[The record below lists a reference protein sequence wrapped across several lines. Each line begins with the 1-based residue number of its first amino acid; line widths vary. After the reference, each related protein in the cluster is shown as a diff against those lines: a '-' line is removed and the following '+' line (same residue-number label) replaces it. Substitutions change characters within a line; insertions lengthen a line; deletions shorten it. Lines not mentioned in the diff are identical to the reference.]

1 MRIES
6 KLVLL
11 IIVAVLCLAPAA
23 FAQEDVEG
31 GKDNPLISRMPGF
44 YIAEYI
50 EKEFDS
56 VPFKDEKGQEVNA
69 EGKYY
74 YIDHLV
80 KGGAKAPSDVQIVRN
95 FINALQKI
103 GGKVVYQTP
112 TDLYM
117 KVEKSGMVTWAHIA
131 PYNGGNGYILEII
144 EKKAMAQ
151 DVKADAAAM
160 SEGLKAT
167 GHVAVYGVNF
177 DADKAEIRPEAE
189 AAIAE
194 IAKLLKQDPSLKL
207 FVVGHTANVG
217 SVEDGVKL
225 SQARAEAVVRYLID
239 KHGIQAARLSSFGA
253 GPYCPVSTNLTEE
266 GRARNRRVELVQR

>member
-1 MRIES
+1 M
-6 KLVLL
+6 
-11 IIVAVLCLAPAA
+11 
-23 FAQEDVEG
+23 
-31 GKDNPLISRMPGF
+31 
-44 YIAEYI
+44 
-50 EKEFDS
+50 
-56 VPFKDEKGQEVNA
+56 
-69 EGKYY
+69 
-74 YIDHLV
+74 
-80 KGGAKAPSDVQIVRN
+80 
-95 FINALQKI
+95 
-103 GGKVVYQTP
+103 YQATA
-112 TDLYM
+112 DLYM
-117 KVEKSGMVTWAHIA
+117 KVEKSGMVSWAHIS
-131 PYNGGNGYILEII
+131 PYNGGDGYILEIV

-167 GHVAVYGVNF
+167 GHVAVYGISF
-177 DADKAEIRPEAE
+177 DGDKAEIRPDAE

-217 SVEDGVKL
+217 SVEAGVKL

-239 KHGIQAARLSSFGA
+239 KHGIQASRLSPFGA

>member
-1 MRIES
+1 MRIGS
-6 KLVLL
+6 TLVF
-11 IIVAVLCLAPAA
+11 IITISVLGLAPAA

-31 GKDNPLISRMPGF
+31 GKDHPLITRMPGF

-56 VPFKDEKGQEVNA
+56 VPFKDEKGQEVNV

-80 KGGAKAPSDVQIVRN
+80 KGGAKAPSDVQIFRN

-117 KVEKSGMVTWAHIA
+117 KVEKGGTVSWAHIA

-144 EKKAMAQ
+144 EKKAMSQ
-151 DVKADAAAM
+151 DVKAGAAAM

-167 GHVAVYGVNF
+167 GHVAVYGINF
-177 DADKAEIRPEAE
+177 DPDKAEIRPDAE
-189 AAIAE
+189 ATIAE
-194 IAKLLKQDPSLKL
+194 IAKLLQQDSSLKL

-217 SVEDGVKL
+217 DVEAGLKL
-225 SQARAEAVVRYLID
+225 SQARAEAVVRYLTA
-239 KHGIQAARLSSFGA
+239 KYGIQAARLSSFGA

>member
-1 MRIES
+1 MRRGC

-112 TDLYM
+112 TDL
-117 KVEKSGMVTWAHIA
+117 HI
-131 PYNGGNGYILEII
+131 
-144 EKKAMAQ
+144 
-151 DVKADAAAM
+151 
-160 SEGLKAT
+160 
-167 GHVAVYGVNF
+167 
-177 DADKAEIRPEAE
+177 
-189 AAIAE
+189 
-194 IAKLLKQDPSLKL
+194 LL
-207 FVVGHTANVG
+207 
-217 SVEDGVKL
+217 L
-225 SQARAEAVVRYLID
+225 SDSCVVRANHEACAY
-239 KHGIQAARLSSFGA
+239 ASSNS
-253 GPYCPVSTNLTEE
+253 CP
-266 GRARNRRVELVQR
+266 

>member
-6 KLVLL
+6 KLVF
-11 IIVAVLCLAPAA
+11 IFIAGLCLAPAA

-31 GKDNPLISRMPGF
+31 SKDHPLITRMPGF

-56 VPFKDEKGQEVNA
+56 VPFKDEKGQEFNA

-74 YIDHLV
+74 YIDHLIQ
-80 KGGAKAPSDVQIVRN
+80 GGAKAPSDVAIMRN

-117 KVEKSGMVTWAHIA
+117 KVEKGGMVTWVHVT

-151 DVKADAAAM
+151 DVKADASAM
-160 SEGLKAT
+160 SESLKAT
-167 GHVAVYGVNF
+167 GHVAVYGINF
-177 DADKAEIRPEAE
+177 DADKADIRPEAE
-189 AAIAE
+189 AVIAE

-217 SVEDGVKL
+217 SVDAGVKL

-253 GPYCPVSTNLTEE
+253 GPYCPLSANLTEE